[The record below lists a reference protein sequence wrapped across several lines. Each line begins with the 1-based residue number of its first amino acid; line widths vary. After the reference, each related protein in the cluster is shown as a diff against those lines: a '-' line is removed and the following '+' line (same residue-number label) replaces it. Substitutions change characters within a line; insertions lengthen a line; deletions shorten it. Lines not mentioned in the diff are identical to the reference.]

1 MKMNFKSVYDYYLQ
15 LFNDY
20 VSKSIDCSSFAG
32 RESDG
37 FYKIMESIT
46 YSLTN
51 GGKRIRPVL
60 AMEFCRVCGGNPEDA
75 LPLALAIEMIHT
87 YSLIHD
93 DLPCMDDD
101 DMRRGKPSNHI
112 VYGYADA
119 LLAGDGL
126 QALAFETIVKSA
138 LSADKKCAAVS
149 LLADAAGPCGMVAGQ
164 AMDLD
169 NENKYVSIDDIQ
181 NTDYLKTGK
190 LIIASGLMGG
200 ICAGADRESMESIRE
215 YCANLGQSF
224 QIVDDILDITG
235 DEDKLGKPV
244 GSDEESGKSTYVSIL
259 GIDEAKLKAK
269 EMTGESVKALKSF
282 GEEAWFL
289 EELAAKLLYREQ

>member
-1 MKMNFKSVYDYYLQ
+1 
-15 LFNDY
+15 
-20 VSKSIDCSSFAG
+20 
-32 RESDG
+32 
-37 FYKIMESIT
+37 
-46 YSLTN
+46 
-51 GGKRIRPVL
+51 
-60 AMEFCRVCGGNPEDA
+60 
-75 LPLALAIEMIHT
+75 
-87 YSLIHD
+87 
-93 DLPCMDDD
+93 
-101 DMRRGKPSNHI
+101 
-112 VYGYADA
+112 
-119 LLAGDGL
+119 
-126 QALAFETIVKSA
+126 
-138 LSADKKCAAVS
+138 
-149 LLADAAGPCGMVAGQ
+149 
-164 AMDLD
+164 
-169 NENKYVSIDDIQ
+169 
-181 NTDYLKTGK
+181 
-190 LIIASGLMGG
+190 MGG